1 MDKQEN
7 KCLFK
12 VEKHEDGIEIAIQGN
27 AQDLIAS
34 IAAALDAN
42 ENIEFVLK
50 TALLFHTMKDE
61 NETSDEGEMGKVPDL
76 LHTLAAISNNA
87 DIGKA

>member
-12 VEKHEDGIEIAIQGN
+12 VEKHEDGIEISIQGN
-27 AQDLIAS
+27 TQDLIAS
-34 IAAALDAN
+34 VAAALDAN

-61 NETSDEGEMGKVPDL
+61 QETSDKEEMNMDQVLSAVFND
-76 LHTLAAISNNA
+76 SN
-87 DIGKA
+87 IGKA

>member
-12 VEKHEDGIEIAIQGN
+12 IEKHEDGIEISIQGN

-61 NETSDEGEMGKVPDL
+61 NETSDEGEMDMDKV
-76 LHTLAAISNNA
+76 LASVFNSA

>member
-12 VEKHEDGIEIAIQGN
+12 VEKHEDGIEISIQGN
-27 AQDLIAS
+27 TQDLIAS
-34 IAAALDAN
+34 VAAALDAN

-61 NETSDEGEMGKVPDL
+61 PETSDEEEMDMDQVLSAVFND
-76 LHTLAAISNNA
+76 SN
-87 DIGKA
+87 IGKA

>member
-12 VEKHEDGIEIAIQGN
+12 VEKHEDGIEISIQGN
-27 AQDLIAS
+27 TQDLIAS
-34 IAAALDAN
+34 VAAALDAN

-61 NETSDEGEMGKVPDL
+61 QETSNEEEMNMDQVLSAVFND
-76 LHTLAAISNNA
+76 SN
-87 DIGKA
+87 IGKA

>member
-61 NETSDEGEMGKVPDL
+61 NETSDEGEMDMDKV
-76 LHTLAAISNNA
+76 LASVFNSA

>member
-12 VEKHEDGIEIAIQGN
+12 VEKHEDGIEISIQGN

-61 NETSDEGEMGKVPDL
+61 NETSDEGEMDMDKV
-76 LHTLAAISNNA
+76 LASVFNSA

>member
-12 VEKHEDGIEIAIQGN
+12 IEKHEDGIEIAIQGN

-61 NETSDEGEMGKVPDL
+61 NETSDEGEMDMDKV
-76 LHTLAAISNNA
+76 LASVFNSA

>member
-12 VEKHEDGIEIAIQGN
+12 VEKHEDGIEISIQGN
-27 AQDLIAS
+27 TQDLIAS
-34 IAAALDAN
+34 VAAALDAN

-61 NETSDEGEMGKVPDL
+61 QETSDKEEMNMDQVLSAVFND
-76 LHTLAAISNNA
+76 SS
-87 DIGKA
+87 IGKA

>member
-12 VEKHEDGIEIAIQGN
+12 VEKHEDGIEISIQGN
-27 AQDLIAS
+27 TQDLIAS
-34 IAAALDAN
+34 VAAALDAN

-61 NETSDEGEMGKVPDL
+61 QETSDEEEMNMDQVLSAVFND
-76 LHTLAAISNNA
+76 SS
-87 DIGKA
+87 IGKA

>member
-12 VEKHEDGIEIAIQGN
+12 VEKHEDGIEISIQGN
-27 AQDLIAS
+27 TQDLIAS
-34 IAAALDAN
+34 VAAALDAN

-50 TALLFHTMKDE
+50 TALLFHIMKDE
-61 NETSDEGEMGKVPDL
+61 QETSDEGEMDMDQV
-76 LHTLAAISNNA
+76 LAAVFNDSS
-87 DIGKA
+87 IGKA